1 MQTLMSVIIILTQS
15 FSDNIQDF
23 NLIDDDDR
31 RIDAWRPLKLILGE
45 STLLFRITCHY
56 SSLDGH

>member
-1 MQTLMSVIIILTQS
+1 MSVIIILTQS